1 MQYQPLLKTAAL
13 VLAAGLAAPVALAQN
28 AAPTAPTPQVMT
40 DVAPLPASDRNSI
53 GAVVLED
60 SMVIAQ
66 REHRMAL
73 QQAADRTGLASIGRN
88 AIRATLREQ
97 TRSELAQARALEAA
111 RMRDRGAAGFEIK

>member
-28 AAPTAPTPQVMT
+28 APTAPTPQVMT
-40 DVAPLPASDRNSI
+40 DAAPLPASDRGSI

-66 REHRMAL
+66 REHRMAF
-73 QQAADRTGLASIGRN
+73 QQAAERTGLASIGRN
-88 AIRATLREQ
+88 SIRATLREQ
-97 TRSELAQARALEAA
+97 TRSELAQARAQEAA
-111 RMRDRGAAGFEIK
+111 RLRDQGAAGLEMK